1 MFYCGQGHLD
11 ENKFIQN
18 PYFRQEHYF
27 LGYWQNESLFM
38 QQAHDSNSKKVY
50 PFVCIPTNVW
60 SFLFCQDFEHQPNVT
75 LTTLIYQIRCV
86 YGICGWTNLKS
97 ELKVPRTSFVA
108 MLVPDDL
115 TSCNQTFVPWK
126 KQNPAL
132 FRRLDALFL
141 PLSCKFHSV
150 VCELF

>member
-1 MFYCGQGHLD
+1 MIEKKLSYHYIKWTFT
-11 ENKFIQN
+11 FIFSWIDLIN
-18 PYFRQEHYF
+18 T
-27 LGYWQNESLFM
+27 
-38 QQAHDSNSKKVY
+38 K
-50 PFVCIPTNVW
+50 
-60 SFLFCQDFEHQPNVT
+60 PNVT
-75 LTTLIYQIRCV
+75 LITSIYQIRCV
-86 YGICGWTNLKS
+86 YGICGWTTLKS

-141 PLSCKFHSV
+141 PLSCKFHSESFEKFWMKKNTDCREENLREPLYFYEV
-150 VCELF
+150 IH